1 MIELHK
7 QECVACR
14 AGESTLTA
22 SEIEGLNKQIPHWEV
37 LNESGIFKLRRQ
49 YSFDDFVGA
58 LAFTNLVGELAENV
72 NHHPDILTQWG
83 KVTLTWWSHK
93 IKGLHQ
99 NDFIM
104 AAKSDALFH
113 SS

>member
-1 MIELHK
+1 MIELHR
-7 QECVACR
+7 QQCVPCR
-14 AGESTLTA
+14 LGEPTLTS
-22 SEIEGLNKQIPHWEV
+22 SEARELNKQIPHWHV
-37 LNESGIFKLRRQ
+37 LVESGILKLTRK
-49 YSFDDFVGA
+49 YSFDDFVSA
-58 LAFTNLVGELAENV
+58 LAFTNLVGELAESI

-93 IKGLHQ
+93 IKGLHK

>member
-1 MIELHK
+1 MIELH
-7 QECVACR
+7 QRQCVACKLM
-14 AGESTLTA
+14 EPSLTS
-22 SEIEGLNKQIPHWEV
+22 SEVEELNKKIPEWEV
-37 LNESGIFKLRRQ
+37 LNESGILKLRRE
-49 YSFDDFVGA
+49 YLFDDFISA
-58 LAFTNLVGELAENV
+58 LDFTNQVGGMSESV

-93 IKGLHQ
+93 IKGLHL

-104 AAKSDALFH
+104 AAKSDVLFH

>member
-1 MIELHK
+1 MIELYR
-7 QECVACR
+7 QQCVACR
-14 AGESTLTA
+14 VGEPTLT
-22 SEIEGLNKQIPHWEV
+22 SNEIEGLNKQLLDWEV
-37 LNESGIFKLRRQ
+37 LDDLGILKLRRE

-58 LAFTNLVGELAENV
+58 LAFTNRVGELAESI

-99 NDFIM
+99 NDFVM
-104 AAKSDALFH
+104 AAKSDELF
-113 SS
+113 

>member
-1 MIELHK
+1 MIELH
-7 QECVACR
+7 QRQCVACKLGQP
-14 AGESTLTA
+14 ALTS
-22 SEIEGLNKQIPHWEV
+22 SEVEGLNKQIPQWEV
-37 LNESGIFKLRRQ
+37 LHESGILKLRRE
-49 YSFDDFVGA
+49 YPFDDFVSA
-58 LAFTNLVGELAENV
+58 LAFTNMVGEMSESA

-83 KVTLTWWSHK
+83 MVTLTWWSHK

-104 AAKSDALFH
+104 AAKSDVLFH